1 MHLLPHDDTF
11 FELLDQQAA
20 LVCKASEVFA
30 SGLVSGYEGVRQIS
44 GEMKMLEEHGDEI
57 VQRLSNHLRQTFL
70 TPFDPENVQALT
82 SALDD
87 VLDAIEDAT
96 FLIVAFR
103 MESIPPEL
111 VDFSQIIRRSC
122 TCLRHGLENI
132 IRKQPVA
139 ENCMTIGEL
148 EKEADRLQRRL
159 LTDLFQSEP
168 NPIILLKR
176 KELFEAIEAITDRC
190 DDVANLLENVS
201 VKG

>member
-1 MHLLPHDDTF
+1 
-11 FELLDQQAA
+11 
-20 LVCKASEVFA
+20 
-30 SGLVSGYEGVRQIS
+30 
-44 GEMKMLEEHGDEI
+44 
-57 VQRLSNHLRQTFL
+57 
-70 TPFDPENVQALT
+70 PENVQALT

-96 FLIVAFR
+96 FLIVAFG
-103 MESIPPEL
+103 MESIPAEL
-111 VDFSQIIRRSC
+111 ADFSQIIRTSC
-122 TCLRHGLENI
+122 TCLRRGLENI

-139 ENCMTIGEL
+139 ENCITIGEL

-168 NPIILLKR
+168 NPVILLKR